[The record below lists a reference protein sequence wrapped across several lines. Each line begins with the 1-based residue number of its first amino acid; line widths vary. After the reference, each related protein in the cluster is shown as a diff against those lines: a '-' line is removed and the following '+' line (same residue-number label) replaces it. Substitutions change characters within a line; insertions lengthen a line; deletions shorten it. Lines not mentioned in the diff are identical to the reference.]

1 MSSQQPSS
9 VICLPEE
16 EEEKNQ
22 IKTRIVIKP
31 IKRYAYML
39 CVCFEIFSRT
49 TNYDWGELNG
59 AV

>member
-39 CVCFEIFSRT
+39 CVCVLKYFRERRT
-49 TNYDWGELNG
+49 MIGG
-59 AV
+59 S